1 LNFILFKGVL
11 SNLNAFCFIFNFL
24 NLNTNMKLKLV
35 FMLSFFWMST
45 LFSQEVAVD
54 SSGVVD
60 TKYREDQFFL
70 AITYNL
76 LEKKPKDVSQTGFS
90 SGFHFGY
97 IRDFPLNKRRNFGLG
112 LGLGASIN
120 SYNHNIYVF
129 EDGNGDIAYANLNNL
144 DLSYSKNK
152 FATYLFEVP
161 LEVRWRTSTATEY
174 KFWRIYTGFKMG
186 YLVASSTKFKGSG
199 GKVKNNNVND
209 FNNLQ
214 YGLTFSAGYNTWNFH
229 IYYSLNPILNNDAKL
244 DGETID
250 MSAIKFGLIF
260 YIL

>member
-1 LNFILFKGVL
+1 MVSI
-11 SNLNAFCFIFNFL
+11 
-24 NLNTNMKLKLV
+24 NMKLQIAFTLLFLCV
-35 FMLSFFWMST
+35 TT
-45 LFSQEVAVD
+45 LFSQEVAID
-54 SSGVVD
+54 SSKVVD
-60 TKYREDQFFL
+60 TKYREDQFYL

-76 LEKKPKDVSQTGFS
+76 LANKPQDVSQTGFS

-129 EDGNGDIAYANLNNL
+129 EDDKGNISYANLNDL

-152 FATYLFEVP
+152 FATYL

-199 GKVKNNNVND
+199 GKVKNSNISD

-229 IYYSLNPILNNDAKL
+229 IYYSLNPILNKDAKL

-250 MSAIKFGLIF
+250 MSAFKFGLIF